1 MIKKIWFKI
10 LNFFRKKKKKKKF
23 YGDDPFIYD

>member
-1 MIKKIWFKI
+1 MLKKLWNKF
-10 LNFFRKKKKKKKF
+10 LNLFRKKKKKKF